1 MPELNSIRQSNPEM
15 KLAVSN
21 IAWYPGEIDDFITL
35 LSSLRCEGIEL
46 AANMIWDEPID
57 VSITKRKELRAK
69 IEDAGLKVTGLQS
82 LLYTHPEFVLFNG
95 KHLRIRM
102 IDYLSK
108 TMEVC
113 RDLGGEVVVFGS
125 PRNRNKGNTAEQKA
139 YSIAVEF
146 FSVMGRIAQENGV
159 CFCIEPLGRTE
170 TNFINTVK
178 DAERLIKDVGKSGL
192 GLHIDAKGLIDA
204 KEYDAPYLIDSFSK
218 AKHFHV
224 NDSNLKPPGSTGFD
238 HSLIS
243 SILQRSEYSQYISIE
258 MRRIDDDVVG
268 VIKKA
273 VEYVNKTYFQ

>member
-1 MPELNSIRQSNPEM
+1 
-15 KLAVSN
+15 
-21 IAWYPGEIDDFITL
+21 
-35 LSSLRCEGIEL
+35 
-46 AANMIWDEPID
+46 
-57 VSITKRKELRAK
+57 
-69 IEDAGLKVTGLQS
+69 
-82 LLYTHPEFVLFNG
+82 
-95 KHLRIRM
+95 M

-113 RDLGGEVVVFGS
+113 RDLGGEILVFGS
-125 PRNRNKGNTAEQKA
+125 PRNRNKENIAEHKA

-146 FSVMGRIAQENGV
+146 FSIMGRIAQENDV

-178 DAERLIKDVGKSGL
+178 DAERLIKDVGNSGL

-204 KEYDAPYLIDSFSK
+204 KEYDAPYLIDSFSN

-243 SILQRSEYSQYISIE
+243 SKLQRSEYSQYISIE

-268 VIKKA
+268 VIKSA
-273 VEYVNKTYFQ
+273 VEYVNKTYF